1 MNPEYGN
8 VRCDKSFYGIPVL
21 GSDET
26 WHGELDLF
34 SLGVGVT
41 ATTDIEETSN
51 TSDTCDSCDESA
63 DDSRVD
69 IACGGGDSE
78 TRSAALNE
86 EAGSQGERINGE
98 YKLDEKHKNVGGM
111 QHVISQAVVFGWT
124 EHNRHRNLSPYIPSV
139 YIDNHGFCIVVYNP
153 VKDSLILAIHAVRFI
168 DEALGIRNS
177 LDVYSGIVALWI
189 VFNHRLFFKK
199 DIEHNVESG
208 FKSQVAVHHY
218 EKLTAFQS
226 QVRNNFEV
234 SPICFESC
242 VTFGDKKRKRSS
254 ASAE

>member
-8 VRCDKSFYGIPVL
+8 VRCDIAFYGIPVL
-21 GSDET
+21 GSDKT

-41 ATTDIEETSN
+41 ATTDIEESSG
-51 TSDTCDSCDESA
+51 TSDTCDSSDQNA
-63 DDSRVD
+63 DVSRVD
-69 IACGGGDSE
+69 IAGGGDDSGPH
-78 TRSAALNE
+78 SVADNE
-86 EAGSQGERINGE
+86 EAGSQGERTNME
-98 YKLDEKHKNVGGM
+98 FKLDVKQKNIGGM
-111 QHVISQAVVFGWT
+111 KQVISQAVVFGWT

-139 YIDNHGFCIVVYNP
+139 YIDNHGFCILVYNP

-177 LDVYSGIVALWI
+177 LDVYSGIFALWI

-226 QVRNNFEV
+226 HIRNSFEV

-254 ASAE
+254 AE

>member
-1 MNPEYGN
+1 MVFG
-8 VRCDKSFYGIPVL
+8 GIPVL

-34 SLGVGVT
+34 SLGVGIT
-41 ATTDIEETSN
+41 ATTDIEGTSG
-51 TSDTCDSCDESA
+51 TSDTGDSCDENA
-63 DDSRVD
+63 DESRVD
-69 IACGGGDSE
+69 IAGGGDSG
-78 TRSAALNE
+78 THSAAFNGE
-86 EAGSQGERINGE
+86 PGSQGERTNGE
-98 YKLDEKHKNVGGM
+98 FKLDVKQKNAGGM
-111 QHVISQAVVFGWT
+111 QQVISQAVVFGWT
-124 EHNRHRNLSPYIPSV
+124 EHNRHRKLSPYIPSV
-139 YIDNHGFCIVVYNP
+139 YIDNHGFCVLVYNP
-153 VKDSLILAIHAVRFI
+153 VKDSLILAIHGVRFI

-177 LDVYSGIVALWI
+177 LDVYSGIFALWI

-218 EKLTAFQS
+218 EKLTAFHS

-254 ASAE
+254 AE

>member
-1 MNPEYGN
+1 M
-8 VRCDKSFYGIPVL
+8 
-21 GSDET
+21 
-26 WHGELDLF
+26 
-34 SLGVGVT
+34 GVT
-41 ATTDIEETSN
+41 ATTDIEESSG
-51 TSDTCDSCDESA
+51 TSDTSDSCDENA

-69 IACGGGDSE
+69 SAGGGDDSG
-78 TRSAALNE
+78 THSTAVNK
-86 EAGSQGERINGE
+86 EAGSQGEHTNVE
-98 YKLDEKHKNVGGM
+98 FKLDVKQKNVGGM
-111 QHVISQAVVFGWT
+111 QQVISQAVVFGWT

-139 YIDNHGFCIVVYNP
+139 YIDNHGFCILVYNP

-177 LDVYSGIVALWI
+177 LDVYSGIFALWI
-189 VFNHRLFFKK
+189 VLNHRLFFKK

-254 ASAE
+254 SSVQ